1 MKIFEAAQIRL
12 ADEATLL
19 KEKIPSIDLMERAA
33 QTCVNEL
40 KKVFASTDK
49 PAIICGNGNNG
60 GDGLAI
66 ARLLYQE
73 GIIPKVFTVEFANQ
87 SSVDYKINLKRL
99 KEETQVEI
107 QCIDSIADF
116 QLLENHWVID
126 ALLGTGTS
134 RPVDGLLKELIVYL
148 NKSRVKVISI
158 DLPSGMPADGIRD
171 FDAWK
176 NAEMVNAVLT
186 FSFQFPKLAF
196 FLPET
201 GVKTG
206 EWKILDIGLSQEFM
220 DETDSVFDFLEVKD
234 LMHLIHKR
242 AKFSNKGSYGHLLLI
257 AGSEGKSGAALM
269 SSKAAMRTGCG
280 KLTLCSDQ
288 ASLQALAVY
297 LPEAMS
303 VEGGKKEVEIL
314 PALNSFDAIAVGPG
328 LGKGEGVQKVLKRL
342 LQDWAGPLLVDADA
356 INILAENPTWFNW
369 LPKASVLTP
378 HPLEFRRLTG
388 NTSGTFYDL
397 LVSAAKF
404 SKKYSV
410 FINLKSTYSCLIT
423 PSGRFLFN
431 SSGISALAKAGTG
444 DVLSGIIAGFLCM
457 GYSATESICLGNYI
471 HGRAAYLAVGK
482 NSFHSLLAGEIEQ
495 FIGQATAEIEN

>member
-12 ADEATLL
+12 ADEATLF

-40 KKVFASTDK
+40 KKIFVQTDK
-49 PAIICGNGNNG
+49 PIIICGNGNNG

-66 ARLLYQE
+66 ARLLNQE
-73 GIIPKVFTVEFANQ
+73 GINASVLILEFSNS
-87 SSVDYKINLKRL
+87 SSVDFKINLGRL
-99 KEETQVEI
+99 KEESQVEI
-107 QCIDSIADF
+107 QRIERLDDLP
-116 QLLENHWVID
+116 LLENQWVID
-126 ALLGTGTS
+126 ALLGSGTS
-134 RPVDGLLKELIVYL
+134 RPVDGLLKEIIVYL
-148 NKSRVKVISI
+148 NKSHASVISI

-186 FSFQFPKLAF
+186 LSFQFPKLAF

-201 GVKTG
+201 GAKTG
-206 EWKILDIGLSQEFM
+206 DWKILDIGLSQEFI
-220 DETDSVFDFLEVKD
+220 DETDCVFDFLEVKD
-234 LMHLIHKR
+234 LNHLLQKR
-242 AKFSNKGSYGHLLLI
+242 AKFSHKGSYGHLLLI

-269 SSKAAMRTGCG
+269 SSKAAMRTGSG
-280 KLTLCSDQ
+280 KLTLCADEG
-288 ASLQALAVY
+288 SLEALRIY

-303 VEGGKKEVEIL
+303 VEGGKKEIEIL

-378 HPLEFRRLTG
+378 HPLELRRLTG

-397 LVSAAKF
+397 LVAAAQF

-410 FINLKSTYSCLIT
+410 FINLKGTYSCLIT

-482 NSFHSLLAGEIEQ
+482 NSCHSLLAGEIEQ
-495 FIGQATAEIEN
+495 FIGQAIAEIEI